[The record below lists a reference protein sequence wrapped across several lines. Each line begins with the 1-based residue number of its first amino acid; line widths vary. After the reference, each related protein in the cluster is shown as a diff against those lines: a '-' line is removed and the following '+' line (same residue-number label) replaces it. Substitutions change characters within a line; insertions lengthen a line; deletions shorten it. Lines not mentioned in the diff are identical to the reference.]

1 MIPHAVLRPHVV
13 LVKPIYPLN
22 IGYVARVMAN
32 MGGDRLI
39 LIAPKCEINHE
50 SRLGAAGAQQRLI
63 EATIYES
70 WQEFFDKEPEG
81 FRLAFHGKEKK
92 ELDATAYSDRVR
104 QLHLEQPEWREKPHY
119 LIFGTEDK
127 GLSNEDLEFA
137 NFICPLPTYG
147 EFKSMNLSHAV
158 MLALYIYQDA
168 YFHTVQDKA
177 HAAPPKADDKFYFP
191 EKTIQEWLETL
202 GFKIGD
208 RERDA
213 YTVLKRLLLQR
224 LASAK
229 ELRVLE
235 AIIQQTVRKL
245 KNR

>member
-1 MIPHAVLRPHVV
+1 MKRPHVV
-13 LVKPIYPLN
+13 IVKPIYPLN

-50 SRLGAAGAQQRLI
+50 SRLGAAGAQQRLV
-63 EATIYES
+63 ESTIYSSWDDFFES
-70 WQEFFDKEPEG
+70 EPEG
-81 FRLAFHGKEKK
+81 FRLAFHGKEKQ
-92 ELDATAYSDRVR
+92 ELDATAYADRL
-104 QLHLEQPEWREKPHY
+104 QLIHTDQPEWLDKPHY

-127 GLSNEDLEFA
+127 GLSDDDLRFA
-137 NFICPLPTYG
+137 NYIFPLPTYG

-158 MLALYIYQDA
+158 MLALFIYQDA
-168 YFHTVQDKA
+168 GFKYSANKDSTS
-177 HAAPPKADDKFYFP
+177 PPATTLNSEERFFFP
-191 EKTIQEWLETL
+191 EETIQDWLKTL
-202 GFKIGD
+202 GFDLGSRD
-208 RERDA
+208 RDA

-229 ELRVLE
+229 ELRMLE